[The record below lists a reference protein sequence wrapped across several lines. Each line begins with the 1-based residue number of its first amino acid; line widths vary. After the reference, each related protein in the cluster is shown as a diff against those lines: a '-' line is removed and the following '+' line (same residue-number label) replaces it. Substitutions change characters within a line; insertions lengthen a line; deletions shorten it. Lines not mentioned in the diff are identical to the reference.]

1 MKKKI
6 LGIVVLACAIFLS
19 GAFGNAA
26 EKVYKWK
33 LQAWRSPA
41 EPGMAYYVEMF
52 ERDPARDDERVSGS
66 DVLGR

>member
-6 LGIVVLACAIFLS
+6 LGIVVLACAILLS
-19 GAFGNAA
+19 GAFPGNAA

-52 ERDPARDDERVSGS
+52 EKTLPAMTN
-66 DVLGR
+66 GRLQ